1 MVEEPIHAS
10 ISEATVQA
18 PLRSELSARIMTMA
32 MSQLLRIQRC
42 SSLDR
47 VVNFLPVLRRSL
59 SSALDESLIVTK
71 ACAKRIKSLQ
81 AAQGKNDMNLRVLV
95 DAGGCSG
102 FQYVFN
108 MEDPNEASD
117 EASEGDLV
125 FSRDGAKVVVDP
137 GSFEFIKGATI
148 DFEQEMIRSAFAVV
162 NNPQSESA
170 CGCGSSF
177 ALKSFEAAPAID

>member
-1 MVEEPIHAS
+1 M
-10 ISEATVQA
+10 
-18 PLRSELSARIMTMA
+18 
-32 MSQLLRIQRC
+32 
-42 SSLDR
+42 
-47 VVNFLPVLRRSL
+47 RSL
-59 SSALDESLIVTK
+59 SSSLDESLIVTT

-81 AAQGKNDMNLRVLV
+81 AAQGNNDMKLRVVV

-108 MEDPNEASD
+108 MEDPNEVNSD
-117 EASEGDLV
+117 TGANDLV
-125 FSRDGAKVVVDP
+125 FSRDGAQVVVDS
-137 GSFEFIKGATI
+137 GSFEFIRGATI
-148 DFEQEMIRSAFAVV
+148 DFQQEMIRSAFAVV